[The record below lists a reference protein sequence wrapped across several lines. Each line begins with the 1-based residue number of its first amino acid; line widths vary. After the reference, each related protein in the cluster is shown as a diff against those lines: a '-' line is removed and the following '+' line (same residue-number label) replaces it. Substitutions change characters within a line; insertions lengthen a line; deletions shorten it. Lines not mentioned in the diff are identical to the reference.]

1 MSVLRSPLINPLRS
15 PLYSPLL
22 SSVAWWGNYNPS
34 TGFAYDFKLNR
45 YMSQGKSIGIAQAV
59 TEGRSTD
66 AYVLDGG
73 GNYILRYAPR
83 TNLCLNK
90 DFTALS
96 ADINTTVTHM
106 PLEPGMDGSL
116 GNVYRIQFPA
126 TTDTKLVLANV
137 TSASPHTVSLN
148 AKKFDPSN
156 TQFGL
161 FTTGG
166 SPDTANFVATDDWVR
181 VAFFPTSVSGD
192 IFLLNVG
199 DAYITDILVEK
210 PQVELGDTATPYI
223 ETTGT
228 AVTVPAEPAQAN
240 GHGLDGFDEYTNEFL
255 ISRRVLG
262 LDANTASPVAY
273 TGISPFGDVGGR
285 VYTSTG
291 FVQTNS
297 NIVADSA
304 TWLVSRHFKPLSSGA
319 RFTSN
324 AIGIAGVDLPG
335 VVYDFDTASTISGRA
350 PTTVQAL
357 ANGWVRLMWAF
368 QNTGAGTLIVWK
380 EDITGDSDYAS
391 DQTDIV
397 QASSLRPPIIT
408 TGTAL
413 TRDADDTRVVQGE
426 GPELVTNGT
435 FATGDFTNW
444 IVTENGGTPVAPS
457 VTAGVASL
465 PRSAGGATSI
475 LEQQI
480 ADDLI
485 IGATYTYTFIQG
497 IANMRL
503 RVGTTRG
510 GADYASVEG
519 AAPGDKEFSFV
530 ATSTDAWLYFLPFV
544 NGTTPTISN
553 IQLKSVTIA
562 PGFSANPTEL
572 TFRVDWDG
580 VPTDGSSD
588 RNLFEVINSSND
600 TLTLLFGAGASALL
614 FAGNVTGFMSINLGS
629 SFNDGGTHTA
639 ICYVNQATS
648 EFKISVDGA
657 TTVTSTLTGA
667 VPANMDEMGINRRI
681 ASGAS
686 NNANGTNCRIQVAE
700 GDFYEIFRDSSAGFF

>member
-45 YMSQGKSIGIAQAV
+45 YMSQGKSTGITQVV

-73 GNYILRYAPR
+73 GNYILRYGPR

-240 GHGLDGFDEYTNEFL
+240 GHGLDGFDVSVNLFL
-255 ISRRVLG
+255 NPTLQGLTSWIAGGDGPWDITANAG
-262 LDANTASPVAY
+262 LDPTGAQVASVLENQNSFNFGSFLYQGVAIVNTEMTISLWAYADEEVAADLRLNDNENTLNITIGTEMQRFDHTGTIGPALLGGTGRCGFANREDWAGKGVVIAWVQIT
-273 TGISPFGDVGGR
+273 VGGPAPF
-285 VYTSTG
+285 S
-291 FVQTNS
+291 
-297 NIVADSA
+297 
-304 TWLVSRHFKPLSSGA
+304 
-319 RFTSN
+319 
-324 AIGIAGVDLPG
+324 IG
-335 VVYDFDTASTISGRA
+335 
-350 PTTVQAL
+350 
-357 ANGWVRLMWAF
+357 
-368 QNTGAGTLIVWK
+368 
-380 EDITGDSDYAS
+380 
-391 DQTDIV
+391 
-397 QASSLRPPIIT
+397 
-408 TGTAL
+408 
-413 TRDADDTRVVQGE
+413 TRDADDTRVAQG
-426 GPELVTNGT
+426 
-435 FATGDFTNW
+435 DD
-444 IVTENGGTPVAPS
+444 GGSP
-457 VTAGVASL
+457 
-465 PRSAGGATSI
+465 
-475 LEQQI
+475 
-480 ADDLI
+480 
-485 IGATYTYTFIQG
+485 
-497 IANMRL
+497 
-503 RVGTTRG
+503 
-510 GADYASVEG
+510 
-519 AAPGDKEFSFV
+519 
-530 ATSTDAWLYFLPFV
+530 
-544 NGTTPTISN
+544 
-553 IQLKSVTIA
+553 TIA
-562 PGFSANPTEL
+562 PGFTANPDEL

-580 VPTDGSSD
+580 VAVGTGAF
-588 RNLFEVINSSND
+588 RYLFEVKNSSNKRVAFIIRGD
-600 TLTLLFGAGASALL
+600 NNNLVFGGDQTGSFQNITAG
-614 FAGNVTGFMSINLGS
+614 TGPD
-629 SFNDGGTHTA
+629 DGGPHTA
-639 ICYVNQATS
+639 VCYVNRTTN
-648 EFKISVDGA
+648 EFKMSVDGA
-657 TTVTSTLTGA
+657 TTISGTLTGA
-667 VPANMDEMGINRRI
+667 VPSNLDEMAINRR
-681 ASGAS
+681 ATGGPE
-686 NNANGTNCRIQVAE
+686 NANGTNCRIQVSE
-700 GDFYEIFRDSSAGFF
+700 GDFYDAFRDSSAGFF